1 MSRSRDAW
9 SPCNEPSSKSRHAS
23 RATIWFAIAAALIR
37 ETSAGGQTSLAKD
50 DAMPTLSAQTS
61 NPLWPRS
68 KTTDGFWN
76 LPADQP
82 DPTKLELNACTI
94 HFVSQRS
101 RDLVTVPSN
110 NVRDC

>member
-50 DAMPTLSAQTS
+50 DAMPTLKRTNIKSALAS
-61 NPLWPRS
+61 IE
-68 KTTDGFWN
+68 D
-76 LPADQP
+76 D
-82 DPTKLELNACTI
+82 
-94 HFVSQRS
+94 
-101 RDLVTVPSN
+101 
-110 NVRDC
+110 